1 LQDVLPEHL
10 QSPCVTEEKTK
21 ENVQRKCSVG
31 MDLMTNQV
39 PEHNPLQLS
48 NLPHRL
54 YALHCVAL
62 CCVLIII
69 PITFSCLLHTLYSHW
84 LDLHLIPSQKQCCT

>member
-31 MDLMTNQV
+31 MDLMTDQL

-48 NLPHRL
+48 NLPQRL
-54 YALHCVAL
+54 YALHCIVLCVDNSYHVFLLASYPLFPQIGFAL
-62 CCVLIII
+62 D
-69 PITFSCLLHTLYSHW
+69 S
-84 LDLHLIPSQKQCCT
+84 